1 MTYRVWVHYNQQ
13 KHLFPRDEKDLVIHV
28 VRQQNRDVFY
38 EICVKNTLACARLS
52 QNFRDTSLI
61 THRVNPFFSVYNTSL
76 PQVFEGI
83 GLDQI
88 ENQEILDSFGSV
100 GLSFFEPTE
109 NDMSLFG
116 FDVLVVPESL
126 SSTKVYAHLSRRL
139 TRITSLEKDTDL
151 SWHLSMQPFLVTI
164 ARPYE
169 DVVQTI
175 EFLTGVEPICV

>member
-13 KHLFPRDEKDLVIHV
+13 RHLFPKDEKDVIIHV
-28 VRQQNRDVFY
+28 VRQQNRDVYY
-38 EICVKNTLACARLS
+38 EICVKNALLCARLS
-52 QNFRDTSLI
+52 QSFRDTSLI
-61 THRVNPFFSVYNTSL
+61 THKVNPSFSIYNSSL
-76 PQVFEGI
+76 PEVFEGI
-83 GLDQI
+83 GIDKI

-109 NDMSLFG
+109 DDNVLLG

-126 SSTKVYAHLSRRL
+126 SNTNVYAHISRRL
-139 TRITSLEKDTDL
+139 TRITALENDQDL
-151 SWHLSMQPFLVTI
+151 NWHLSTRPFWVTI

-175 EFLTGVEPICV
+175 EFLTGVEPICL